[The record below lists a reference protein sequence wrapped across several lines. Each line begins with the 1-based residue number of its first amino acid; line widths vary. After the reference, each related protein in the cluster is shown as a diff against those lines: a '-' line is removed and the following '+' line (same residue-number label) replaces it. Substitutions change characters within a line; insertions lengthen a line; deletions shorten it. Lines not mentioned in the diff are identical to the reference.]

1 MLRHERLERI
11 EEYINHN
18 RYVTIPQLVEAFDIS
33 SSTIRRDLEALG
45 EAGRVELTR
54 GGVMSLHRNV
64 SEEASYHEKTL
75 ANREE
80 KARIAA
86 AAARMIK
93 PGCTLFVDSGTTTRE
108 LVPFLKEGQ
117 GLKLVTND
125 LLIASELSSAQGAE
139 VILPG
144 GLLRRGYYTL
154 TGSQAEEMVS
164 SMRADLTFMGFDA
177 VRPRGFMISNQ
188 EEVGLKRAMARCGSR
203 LVVLC
208 DHTKFEADSFITV
221 CPLAD
226 ASLIITGKELE
237 EGIRKR
243 LEAAGAVL
251 ELV

>member
-54 GGVMSLHRNV
+54 GGVMSLRRNV
-64 SEEASYHEKTL
+64 SEEASYNEKVET
-75 ANREE
+75 NREE

-93 PGCTLFVDSGTTTRE
+93 PGGTLFVDSGTTTRE
-108 LVPFLKEGQ
+108 LVPYLREGQ
-117 GLKLVTND
+117 GLKVVTND
-125 LLIASELSSAQGAE
+125 LLIAAELSGAMGVE
-139 VILPG
+139 VIMPG
-144 GLLRRGYYTL
+144 GLLRKGYFTL
-154 TGSQAEEMVS
+154 TGSHAEEMVS
-164 SMRADLTFMGFDA
+164 GMRADLTFMGFDA
-177 VRPRGFMISNQ
+177 ARPCGFMISNQ
-188 EEVGLKRAMARCGSR
+188 EEVGLKRAMARCGRR

-226 ASLIITGKELE
+226 ASLIITGKELDE
-237 EGIRKR
+237 NIRR
-243 LEAAGAVL
+243 QLESIGAVL

>member
-1 MLRHERLERI
+1 MLRSERLERI

-18 RYVTIPQLVEAFDIS
+18 RYATIPQLAEEFGIS
-33 SSTIRRDLEALG
+33 ASTIRRDLEALG

-54 GGVMSLHRNV
+54 GGVMSLHRKV

-125 LLIASELSSAQGAE
+125 LLIASELSSAQGVE

-208 DHTKFEADSFITV
+208 DHTKFESDSFITV

-226 ASLIITGKELE
+226 ASLIITGKELD

>member
-1 MLRHERLERI
+1 M
-11 EEYINHN
+11 
-18 RYVTIPQLVEAFDIS
+18 
-33 SSTIRRDLEALG
+33 
-45 EAGRVELTR
+45 
-54 GGVMSLHRNV
+54 
-64 SEEASYHEKTL
+64 
-75 ANREE
+75 
-80 KARIAA
+80 
-86 AAARMIK
+86 
-93 PGCTLFVDSGTTTRE
+93 
-108 LVPFLKEGQ
+108 
-117 GLKLVTND
+117 
-125 LLIASELSSAQGAE
+125 E

-208 DHTKFEADSFITV
+208 DHTKFESDSFITV

-226 ASLIITGKELE
+226 ASLIITGKELDD
-237 EGIRKR
+237 GIRKR

>member
-11 EEYINHN
+11 EEYINHH

-64 SEEASYHEKTL
+64 SEEASYNEKVE

-108 LVPFLKEGQ
+108 LVPYIMDVQ
-117 GLKLVTND
+117 GL
-125 LLIASELSSAQGAE
+125 
-139 VILPG
+139 
-144 GLLRRGYYTL
+144 
-154 TGSQAEEMVS
+154 
-164 SMRADLTFMGFDA
+164 
-177 VRPRGFMISNQ
+177 
-188 EEVGLKRAMARCGSR
+188 
-203 LVVLC
+203 
-208 DHTKFEADSFITV
+208 
-221 CPLAD
+221 
-226 ASLIITGKELE
+226 
-237 EGIRKR
+237 
-243 LEAAGAVL
+243 
-251 ELV
+251 

>member
-1 MLRHERLERI
+1 MLKSERLERI

-18 RYVTIPQLVEAFDIS
+18 RYVTIPQLAEEFGIS
-33 SSTIRRDLEALG
+33 ASTIRRDLEALG

-54 GGVMSLHRNV
+54 GGVMSLHRKV

-125 LLIASELSSAQGAE
+125 LLIASELSSAQGVE

-208 DHTKFEADSFITV
+208 DHTKFESDSFITV

>member
-11 EEYINHN
+11 EEYINHH
-18 RYVTIPQLVEAFDIS
+18 RYVTIIQLAKAFDIS

-54 GGVMSLHRNV
+54 GGVMSLHRSV
-64 SEEASYHEKTL
+64 SEEASYNEKVE

-93 PGCTLFVDSGTTTRE
+93 PGSTLFVDSGTTTRE
-108 LVPFLKEGQ
+108 LVPWLREGQ
-117 GLKLVTND
+117 GIRLVTND
-125 LLIASELSSAQGAE
+125 LLIASELSGAMGVE
-139 VILPG
+139 VIMPG
-144 GLLRRGYYTL
+144 GLLRKAYFTL
-154 TGSQAEEMVS
+154 VGSQAEEMIS
-164 SMRADLTFMGFDA
+164 GMRADLTFMGFDA
-177 VRPRGFMISNQ
+177 VRTMGFMIANH

-208 DHTKFEADSFITV
+208 DHTKFESDSFITV
-221 CPLAD
+221 CPLAA
-226 ASLIITGKELE
+226 ASLIITGKELD
-237 EGIRKR
+237 EGLRR
-243 LEAAGAVL
+243 QMEAAGAKL

>member
-64 SEEASYHEKTL
+64 SEEASYNEKVE

-93 PGCTLFVDSGTTTRE
+93 PGGTLFVDSGTTTRE
-108 LVPFLKEGQ
+108 LVPYLREAQ
-117 GLKLVTND
+117 GLKVVTND
-125 LLIASELSSAQGAE
+125 LHIASELSSAMGVE
-139 VILPG
+139 VIMPG
-144 GLLRRGYYTL
+144 GLLRKGYFTL

-177 VRPRGFMISNQ
+177 ARPRGFMISNQ

-221 CPLAD
+221 CPLSA
-226 ASLIITGKELE
+226 ASLIITGKELDE
-237 EGIRKR
+237 NIRR
-243 LEAAGAVL
+243 QLESAGAVL